1 MGVHNMI
8 VGEATVE
15 NKSDAELA
23 KDLLNANE
31 VVAQELGHSKAE
43 ENKEL

>member
-23 KDLLNANE
+23 KDLLDANNA
-31 VVAQELGHSKAE
+31 VIAELGHSKAE